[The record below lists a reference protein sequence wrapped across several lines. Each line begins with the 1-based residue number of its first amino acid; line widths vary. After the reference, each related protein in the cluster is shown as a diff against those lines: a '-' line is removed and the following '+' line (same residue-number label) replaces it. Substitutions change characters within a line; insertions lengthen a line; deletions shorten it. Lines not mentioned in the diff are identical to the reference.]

1 MSLDL
6 SALSDG
12 ELAAL
17 SVGGRQT
24 AYAEIMRRHRDA
36 LYRLIVANIADPEE
50 GLDLVQET
58 FVAAHRA
65 LGRYD
70 GARPMRGWLS
80 TIALNKCRDW
90 RRRRAVRRLFAFALP
105 LDAGSVEVAED
116 RALPDTQAEDRAE
129 VRRVAVAIAELPAAL
144 REPLVLRTVEDM
156 SQADTAAVLGITEKA
171 VETRVRRARATLSK
185 RLQRGRFTPS

>member
-6 SALSDG
+6 ASLDDG

-17 SVGGRQT
+17 SMAGRDS
-24 AYAEIMRRHRDA
+24 AFAEIMRRHREPV
-36 LYRLIVANIADPEE
+36 YRIIAGNIGDPDEA
-50 GLDLVQET
+50 LDLVQET

-70 GARPMRGWLS
+70 TNRPMRRWLA

-105 LDAGSVEVAED
+105 LDDTSSQVAED
-116 RALPDTQAEDRAE
+116 RSLPDEE
-129 VRRVAVAIAELPAAL
+129 VEGREEMARVSRAIAELPAQL
-144 REPLVLRTVEDM
+144 REPLVLHALQDL
-156 SQADTAAVLGITEKA
+156 SQAETAATLAISEKA
-171 VETRVRRARATLSK
+171 VETRIRRARI
-185 RLQRGRFTPS
+185 RLAELLAKG